1 MRPHRP
7 SAPAA
12 GRCLVVAALL
22 LLPLAAEAQQRPA
35 RPAPRPPVATQPLP
49 APLPV
54 APPPLERR
62 IGLDELGLEAG
73 LAFGTAG
80 REVAFAMPRDM
91 PGLAARASL
100 GFDLVAPFAGRQAV
114 EVWANGR
121 VLASRAFA
129 EGETRLVIDLPIPAE
144 DLARGMAGDGTAL
157 RLGLRLV
164 DQAGGALATLRA
176 DSHLALLLPD
186 GMAPSVAT
194 LFRLLPR
201 QTQVLTRPGPLP
213 ATEAAAALRIGL
225 ALAGSGR
232 EVRIGSGAPPVIERG
247 PAGQRL
253 WTTGAVVVGLGPSG
267 AAVLDLDGMPALALG
282 GPQPER
288 AAGLLDGPW
297 RDAAA
302 APTLGVR
309 DARAPEEA
317 TAALPFAALRGATLP
332 QEGAA
337 PGWAL
342 EFALRDLPGGGM
354 PSSIDL
360 AFMRTPDTA
369 GRSIATAVLN
379 DTMMG
384 SAALAEGSPA
394 RISLPIP
401 PALLRL
407 DNRLVVTLQRPGP
420 GGVAQLLPDSL
431 LRLSPAPPS
440 RDFLGLPSR
449 FAGGVE
455 VILDAPEGGPVAETL
470 NPVLWLLR
478 GLVPAAAPITVSVRE
493 GTAPPRPTGPFIA
506 ITAEPPA
513 GSQPA
518 LRFDAGRLTL
528 SDRDGRPLL
537 DLEGAQRMIATQS
550 VVAEGDRP
558 GLWLRLPTLMPA
570 LPAAAPRLERGDV
583 ALLDGQGVA
592 LAWSSAA
599 PVPEVRLA
607 YAEAPN
613 PAAPAPAA
621 PAPAMPGTAQ
631 AERSAILVWRPY
643 VLAVLWVLGFAL
655 VVHAFLHPR
664 REAEA

>member
-1 MRPHRP
+1 MRAHRP
-7 SAPAA
+7 TAPAA
-12 GRCLVVAALL
+12 GRSLVVAALL

-49 APLPV
+49 APAPV
-54 APPPLERR
+54 PALPPPLERQ

-80 REVAFAMPRDM
+80 REVAFPMPRDI
-91 PGLAARASL
+91 PGLAARASF

-129 EGETRLVIDLPIPAE
+129 EGETRLTIDLPIPAE
-144 DLARGMAGDGTAL
+144 DLARDGAAL

-186 GMAPSVAT
+186 GMAHSVAT

-213 ATEAAAALRIGL
+213 AAEAAAALRIGL

-232 EVRIGSGAPPVIERG
+232 EVRIGSGAPPAIERG
-247 PAGQRL
+247 PGGQRL

-302 APTLGVR
+302 AGTLSVR
-309 DARAPEEA
+309 DARAPDA
-317 TAALPFAALRGATLP
+317 AMAALPFAALRGATLP
-332 QEGAA
+332 QEGAT

-342 EFALRDLPGGGM
+342 EFALRDLPGGGL
-354 PSSIDL
+354 PAAIDL
-360 AFMRTPDTA
+360 AFMLSPDAA
-369 GRSIATAVLN
+369 GRSVATVVLN
-379 DTMMG
+379 DTMLG
-384 SAALAEGSPA
+384 STALAADGPA

-407 DNRLVVTLQRPGP
+407 DNRLVVTLQRPAA
-420 GGVAQLLPDSL
+420 GGLAQLLPDSL
-431 LRLSPAPPS
+431 LRLAPAAAP
-440 RDFLGLPSR
+440 RDFLGLPGR

-455 VILDAPEGGPVAETL
+455 VILDAPEGGPVAEAL

-478 GLVPAAAPITVSVRE
+478 GLVPAAAPITVSMRD
-493 GTAPPRPTGPFIA
+493 GTAPPRPAGPFVA
-506 ITAEPPA
+506 VTADPPA
-513 GSQPA
+513 GSQPV

-528 SDRDGRPLL
+528 SDRAGRPLL
-537 DLEGAQRMIATQS
+537 DLEGAQRMIAAQLVT
-550 VVAEGDRP
+550 AEGDRP

-599 PVPEVRLA
+599 PAPEVRLA
-607 YAEAPN
+607 YAA
-613 PAAPAPAA
+613 APAA
-621 PAPAMPGTAQ
+621 PTPAAASAAPR

-643 VLAVLWVLGFAL
+643 VLAVLWVLGFGL
-655 VVHAFLHPR
+655 VAYAFVRPR
-664 REAEA
+664 RGAEA

>member
-7 SAPAA
+7 TATAA
-12 GRCLVVAALL
+12 GRCLVVAAL

-35 RPAPRPPVATQPLP
+35 RPAARPPVATQPLP
-49 APLPV
+49 APAPAPV
-54 APPPLERR
+54 PPPPLERHV
-62 IGLDELGLEAG
+62 GLDELGLEAG

-80 REVAFAMPRDM
+80 REVAFPMPRDI

-100 GFDLVAPFAGRQAV
+100 GFDLVAPFGGRQAV

-129 EGETRLVIDLPIPAE
+129 EGETRLTIDLPIPAE
-144 DLARGMAGDGTAL
+144 DLAREGVSL

-213 ATEAAAALRIGL
+213 VAEAAAALRIGL
-225 ALAGSGR
+225 ALTGSGR
-232 EVRIGSGAPPVIERG
+232 EVRIGSGAPPSLDRG

-302 APTLGVR
+302 AATIGVR
-309 DARAPEEA
+309 DARAPDA
-317 TAALPFAALRGATLP
+317 TAASLPFSALRGATLP
-332 QEGAA
+332 QEGAS

-342 EFALRDLPGGGM
+342 EFALRDLPGGGL
-354 PSSIDL
+354 PSALDL
-360 AFMRTPDTA
+360 TFMLTPDTA
-369 GRSIATAVLN
+369 GRSVVTAVLN
-379 DTMMG
+379 DTMLG
-384 SAALAEGSPA
+384 STALAAEGAA
-394 RISLPIP
+394 RVSLPIP

-407 DNRLVVTLQRPGP
+407 DNRLVVTLQRPAP
-420 GGVAQLLPDSL
+420 GGLAQLLPDSL
-431 LRLSPAPPS
+431 LRLSPAPAP
-440 RDFLGLPSR
+440 RDFLGLPGR

-455 VILDAPEGGPVAETL
+455 VILEAPDGGPVAEAL
-470 NPVLWLLR
+470 NPILWLLR
-478 GLVPAAAPITVSVRE
+478 GLVPAAAPLTVSLRE

-506 ITAEPPA
+506 VTADPPA
-513 GSQPA
+513 GSQPV

-528 SDRDGRPLL
+528 SDRALSEREGRPLL
-537 DLEGAQRMIATQS
+537 DLEGAQRMIAAQLVT
-550 VVAEGDRP
+550 AEGDRP

-599 PVPEVRLA
+599 PTPAVRVA
-607 YAEAPN
+607 YAEAP
-613 PAAPAPAA
+613 A
-621 PAPAMPGTAQ
+621 APAMPAVVQ

-655 VVHAFLHPR
+655 VVYAFLRPR